1 MSGTNGSR
9 HAKKSWREKL
19 AGYSRLP
26 EVKPIPPA
34 MQRRRGPGTIVTP
47 SPREVEEA
55 MRRVPE
61 GRLVTVFGIGEQL
74 AREHGATIGCTVTTA
89 ILASMAAQAAAEE
102 RQAGRRDTTP
112 YWRTL
117 KVDGELNLKY
127 PGGLDELMRRL
138 ESEGHTVV
146 QRGRRYFVEDF
157 ETKIIGS

>member
-1 MSGTNGSR
+1 MSSSIGSGR
-9 HAKKSWREKL
+9 GRKSWREKL
-19 AGYSRLP
+19 AGYPRLP

-34 MQRRRGPGTIVTP
+34 MQRRHGPGTIVTP

-55 MRRVPE
+55 MQRVPE
-61 GRLVTVFGIGEQL
+61 GRLVTVFGIGHRL

-89 ILASMAAQAAAEE
+89 IFASMAAQAAAED
-102 RQAGRRDTTP
+102 RQAGRDAITP

-117 KVDGELNLKY
+117 KANGELNLKY

-138 ESEGHTVV
+138 ESEGHAVV

-157 ETKIIGS
+157 ESKIIGS

>member
-1 MSGTNGSR
+1 MSSTPGSR
-9 HAKKSWREKL
+9 HARKSWREKL
-19 AGYSRLP
+19 SGYPRLP

-34 MQRRRGPGTIVTP
+34 MQRRHGPGTIVTP

-74 AREHGATIGCTVTTA
+74 AREHGTTIGCTVTTA
-89 ILASMAAQAAAEE
+89 IFASMAAQAAAEE
-102 RQAGRRDTTP
+102 RQAGRGDITP